1 MSVVVKLEAVCW
13 AGSAA
18 HRMLELTSSQIH
30 AGLGLAA
37 LPYTRL
43 DHTFAV
49 PEEQCRTSCCC
60 CCVIVFWKLF
70 SSVLKT
76 ADLFSLAIDDG
87 DGEFSSTRGCGLGA
101 IRPTQIQRFF
111 FFCKAKKIMFAPIRD
126 SLKFPLAHVPYT
138 IYLLQVDNLKRLQR
152 QAFDDT
158 SWSWGGDRITLREW
172 FGCPSLQK
180 LARNHSCQGRYQC
193 RCFVHKWHLRSRIWY

>member
-1 MSVVVKLEAVCW
+1 MFFVVWAVIWAVQTSKGMPNVPWHTDCPGKLLAQHLRRTFGRVPWIILNILFTWSYEC
-13 AGSAA
+13 GC
-18 HRMLELTSSQIH
+18 QIRSCLLSRFGCSPH
-30 AGLGLAA
+30 FGTDKQADSAGLGLAA

-111 FFCKAKKIMFAPIRD
+111 F
-126 SLKFPLAHVPYT
+126 L
-138 IYLLQVDNLKRLQR
+138 
-152 QAFDDT
+152 
-158 SWSWGGDRITLREW
+158 
-172 FGCPSLQK
+172 
-180 LARNHSCQGRYQC
+180 
-193 RCFVHKWHLRSRIWY
+193 